1 MGNGPGKRTKVS
13 VACLHQIA
21 LGILYFAYC
30 IDMET
35 GPARYNPMDAQ
46 RFDPLRRTNMR
57 LVSLFKTGSSHLMRQ
72 DPCIRTEKTSASDA
86 WPNHK
91 VGSRPSLTDTC
102 STSAT
107 PVDVYHPADIVVTR
121 TIIRPNPNPH
131 RRPTRMLSRTQ
142 MVFKRMFSRAP
153 SPASTYSFSPSSPSS
168 ASTRS
173 TPPSRF
179 KGLVLNCFSA
189 SSAFDSKADDM
200 QMHRRERPVLLAIV
214 KETRERYEDDQAF
227 KEIVGSVIPAAGVR
241 GGA

>member
-1 MGNGPGKRTKVS
+1 
-13 VACLHQIA
+13 
-21 LGILYFAYC
+21 
-30 IDMET
+30 MET

-46 RFDPLRRTNMR
+46 RFDPLRRTNM
-57 LVSLFKTGSSHLMRQ
+57 

-91 VGSRPSLTDTC
+91 VVFDPVEGKGSYLEGSRPSLTDTC

-107 PVDVYHPADIVVTR
+107 PVDVYHSADIVVTR

-142 MVFKRMFSRAP
+142 MVFKRMFSRSP
-153 SPASTYSFSPSSPSS
+153 SPTSTYSPSPSSSSS

-179 KGLVLNCFSA
+179 KGLVLNCFST
-189 SSAFDSKADDM
+189 SSSFDSDIDDM
-200 QMHRRERPVLLAIV
+200 EMHRRERPVLLAIV

-241 GGA
+241 DGR